1 MAKGVFGREKRPTE
15 HLSDSVSLFGFDFA
29 ATTVPEAVETIIA
42 LSRAPRASFIVTAN
56 VDHVVDLA
64 SNRRFRE
71 AYAHAALRVADGAP
85 VVMAARLFGTPLPG
99 RVAGSDLV
107 EPLCRRADELGL
119 PIAIV
124 GGQPS
129 VNALAVEHLRSR
141 LGVTVIGINTPQ
153 GFDTNSLW
161 SQELVADIRR
171 VAAPVVLFCCGAPR
185 SEIWLSE
192 HGDEL
197 PHGAYLSA
205 GAAVDFLAGTK
216 SRAPMVM
223 QRLGLEWL
231 YRLVLEPRRL
241 WRRYLVKDPKFVYLV
256 ARELMRRRRRSHSA
270 SPDHARSK
278 PSSTMHVGVDVVTIS
293 DVASSVETFGDRYL
307 DSIFTPLEQE
317 LCAGSEAVRVRSLAG
332 RFAAKEAVLKSLR
345 PASSDAVPWTS
356 IEIRRSADGACTV
369 ELSGSAA
376 QLQLRNNIASVD
388 VSISHDHQTATA
400 VAIATIQESGK

>member
-1 MAKGVFGREKRPTE
+1 M
-15 HLSDSVSLFGFDFA
+15 SDSVSLFGFDFA
-29 ATTVPEAVETIIA
+29 TTTVPEAVETIVA

-64 SNRRFRE
+64 SNRRFRD

-85 VVMAARLFGTPLPG
+85 VVVAARLFGTPLPG
-99 RVAGSDLV
+99 RVTGSDLV
-107 EPLCRRADELGL
+107 EPLCMRADELGL

-124 GGQPS
+124 GGHPS

-141 LGVTVIGINTPQ
+141 LAVSVTGINTPQ
-153 GFDTNSLW
+153 GFDTNNVW
-161 SQELVADIRR
+161 SQTLLADIKR

-192 HGDEL
+192 HSDQL

-216 SRAPMVM
+216 SRAPMFM
-223 QRLGLEWL
+223 QRWGLEWL
-231 YRLVLEPRRL
+231 YRLVLEPKRL

-256 ARELMRRRRRSHSA
+256 AKELMRRRRRSHRA
-270 SPDHARSK
+270 SPEHARSTTNSTT
-278 PSSTMHVGVDVVTIS
+278 SSTMRVGVDVVTIS

-307 DSIFTPLEQE
+307 DSVFTPHEQE
-317 LCAGSEAVRVRSLAG
+317 LCNGEEAVRIRSLAG

-345 PASSDAVPWTS
+345 PESSDAVPWTS

-369 ELSGSAA
+369 ELTGSAA
-376 QLQLRNNIASVD
+376 QLQRRNNIAAVD

-400 VAIATIQESGK
+400 VAIATIQESK